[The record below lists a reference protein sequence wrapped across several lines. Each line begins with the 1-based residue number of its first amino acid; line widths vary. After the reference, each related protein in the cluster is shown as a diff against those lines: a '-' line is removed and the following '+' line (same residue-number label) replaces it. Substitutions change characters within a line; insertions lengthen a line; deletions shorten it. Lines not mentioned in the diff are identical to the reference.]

1 MAIKKEIELEVKVDS
16 VGTLKQQLKEA
27 QREVEALA
35 AKFGA
40 TSEQATN
47 AAKKAAELKDQIGDA
62 KALTDAFNPD
72 AKFAAFGTALQGVAG
87 GFSAVQGAMGLIGV
101 ESSAVEATLLKV
113 QSAMALSQGINSVIA
128 AKDSFTNLAA
138 VLGKTAL
145 GQKLLTAAQVAGAV
159 TMRILNAV
167 MAANPIFLIIAAI
180 GALVGAFAYFT
191 SSTETAA
198 DSNDR
203 LNESLEN
210 QQDALN
216 RSNDSLMK
224 AGETRLKI
232 LQAQGASE
240 KDLHDQTISNLK
252 DEEKARQNNFKFIQ
266 KQLKEKNKILAI
278 AYEEENED
286 LIKSTEE
293 ELKILQKKYIDIA
306 YLKQD
311 IDDKIKI
318 ETVRFNTQ
326 QKKIQDEEDKKNA
339 EEAKQKQDE
348 ANKLAK
354 ERRDKRIAAAKAEK
368 EEQLRIEKERLANLK
383 NLENQ
388 YLSEKEEAENDYY
401 NSKLTDEQLE
411 VQNTR
416 DKYFLLI
423 EQAKI
428 YGQDSATLEE
438 AQKNELAKISDKYRL
453 IEKEAA
459 AKAQQDVYDNKKG
472 YLEAALIEDENNL
485 QAKKDLLEVEKEILL
500 QNKEL
505 TEGEIAAIEAKYR
518 KDKEQL
524 DADEL
529 EKAKTNQR
537 QRVEMASN
545 AIGILQDAM
554 SLFTANNEKDARRN
568 FKINK
573 ALSLSSAV
581 VNTAQAIT
589 AALATKNPLPFG
601 RFIEAGMAAASGAVS
616 IAKIAGT
623 QFGGFGG
630 GSGGGGNKPSTPNNM
645 TQGVITPNF
654 NIVGNNGQNQ
664 LGQLGSPIQ
673 AYVVSSD
680 MTSQQ
685 QLDRN
690 RLRNATF

>member
-72 AKFAAFGTALQGVAG
+72 AKFNAFGTALQGVAG

-113 QSAMALSQGINSVIA
+113 QSAMALSQGINSVLA

-138 VLGKTAL
+138 VIGKTAL
-145 GQKLLTAAQVAGAV
+145 GQKLLTAAQVAGAA
-159 TMRILNAV
+159 TMRVLNTV
-167 MAANPIFLIIAAI
+167 MKANPILLIVGGIT
-180 GALVGAFAYFT
+180 ALVGAFAYFT
-191 SSTETAA
+191 SSTETATA
-198 DSNDR
+198 ANDR
-203 LNESLEN
+203 LNESLQRQE
-210 QQDALN
+210 DALN
-216 RSNDSLMK
+216 VSNSSLIK
-224 AGETRLKI
+224 SGETRLKV

-240 KDLHDQTISNLK
+240 KQLHDQSIKNIQN
-252 DEEKARQNNFKFIQ
+252 EEKARQNNIKFIEQ
-266 KQLKEKNKILAI
+266 KLNEKKLILKK
-278 AYEEENED
+278 AYDDDDDE
-286 LIKSTEE
+286 LIKATQA
-293 ELKILQKKYIDIA
+293 ELYQTQMKYNELWR
-306 YLKQD
+306 LKQELN
-311 IDDKIKI
+311 DKLRI
-318 ETVRFNTQ
+318 ENISFKTQ
-326 QKKIQDEEDKKNA
+326 QKQKQDEEDKKDL
-339 EEAKQKQDE
+339 EEAKQKQQE
-348 ANKLAK
+348 ANKRAQEAK
-354 ERRDKRIAAAKAEK
+354 QKRIAAAKEAKEERIRQEK
-368 EEQLRIEKERLANLK
+368 EYNDAVKKAQEELDDEITRIGEAARERRNK
-383 NLENQ
+383 
-388 YLSEKEEAENDYY
+388 
-401 NSKLTDEQLE
+401 
-411 VQNTR
+411 
-416 DKYFLLI
+416 
-423 EQAKI
+423 EQA
-428 YGQDSATLEE
+428 D
-438 AQKNELAKISDKYRL
+438 R
-453 IEKEAA
+453 KEAA
-459 AKAQQDVYDNKKG
+459 AKAEQDIYDNAKG
-472 YLEAALIEDENNL
+472 FIEAKLIEDANNL
-485 QAKKDLLEVEKEILL
+485 QAKKDSLELERYILL

-518 KDKEQL
+518 KEKEQL

-554 SLFTANNEKDARRN
+554 TLFTANNEKDARRQ

-623 QFGGFGG
+623 QFGGFDTGK
-630 GSGGGGNKPSTPNNM
+630 SGGGGNNPSTPNNNM

>member
-27 QREVEALA
+27 QREVETLA

-240 KDLHDQTISNLK
+240 KELHDQTISNLK
-252 DEEKARQNNFKFIQ
+252 NEEIARQNNFKFIQ
-266 KQLKEKNKILAI
+266 KQLKEKNKIFAI
-278 AYEEENED
+278 AVEEENED
-286 LIKSTEE
+286 LIKSTKE

-368 EEQLRIEKERLANLK
+368 EEQLRIEKEYNDAVKKAREELDA
-383 NLENQ
+383 EITRIGEAAR
-388 YLSEKEEAENDYY
+388 EKRNKEQEE
-401 NSKLTDEQLE
+401 
-411 VQNTR
+411 R
-416 DKYFLLI
+416 
-423 EQAKI
+423 
-428 YGQDSATLEE
+428 
-438 AQKNELAKISDKYRL
+438 
-453 IEKEAA
+453 KEAA
-459 AKAQQDVYDNKKG
+459 AKAEQDIYDNARG

-485 QAKKDLLEVEKEILL
+485 QAKKDSLELERYILL

-518 KDKEQL
+518 KEKEQL

-554 SLFTANNEKDARRN
+554 SLFTANNEKDARRQ

-623 QFGGFGG
+623 QFGGFDTGK
-630 GSGGGGNKPSTPNNM
+630 SGGGGNNPSSPNSNM

>member
-72 AKFAAFGTALQGVAG
+72 AKFNAFGSALQGVAG

-113 QSAMALSQGINSVIA
+113 QSAMALSQGINSVLA

-138 VLGKTAL
+138 VIGKTAL
-145 GQKLLTAAQVAGAV
+145 GQKLLTAAQVAGAA
-159 TMRILNAV
+159 TMRVLNVV
-167 MAANPIFLIIAAI
+167 MAANPILLVVAGIT
-180 GALVGAFAYFT
+180 ALVGALAYFT
-191 SSTETAA
+191 SSSESAA
-198 DSNDR
+198 EANDK
-203 LNESLEN
+203 LNESLKRQEEAL
-210 QQDALN
+210 DA
-216 RSNDSLMK
+216 SNSRLIK
-224 AGETRLKI
+224 SGETKLAI
-232 LQAQGASE
+232 LEAQGADE
-240 KDLHDQTISNLK
+240 KKIHNQTVQNIKN
-252 DEEKARQNNFKFIQ
+252 EEKVRQNNIKFIEQ
-266 KQLKEKNKILAI
+266 KHNEKKLLLKR
-278 AYEEENED
+278 AYEDED
-286 LIKSTEE
+286 SELIKATRAEIYQTKAKYD
-293 ELKILQKKYIDIA
+293 ELYA
-306 YLKQD
+306 LKQD
-311 IDDKIKI
+311 LNDKIRI
-318 ETVRFNTQ
+318 ENIRFNTQ
-326 QKKIQDEEDKKNA
+326 QKKEQAEEDKKNA
-339 EEAKQKQDE
+339 EAAAE
-348 ANKLAK
+348 ANRKAEEKRKAK
-354 ERRDKRIAAAKAEK
+354 AAAKAAEKLRLEK
-368 EEQLRIEKERLANLK
+368 EYNDAVKKAQQE
-383 NLENQ
+383 LE
-388 YLSEKEEAENDYY
+388 
-401 NSKLTDEQLE
+401 DEL
-411 VQNTR
+411 N
-416 DKYFLLI
+416 
-423 EQAKI
+423 KI
-428 YGQDSATLEE
+428 YE
-438 AQKNELAKISDKYRL
+438 AAEAKRVKAQADR
-453 IEKEAA
+453 KEAA
-459 AKAQQDVYDNKKG
+459 AKAEQDIYDNAKG
-472 YLEAALIEDENNL
+472 FIDAKLIEDENNL
-485 QAKKDLLEVEKEILL
+485 QAKKDSLELERYILL

-524 DADEL
+524 DKDEL
-529 EKAKTNQR
+529 EKTKANQR
-537 QRVEMASN
+537 QKVQMAAN

-554 SLFTANNEKDARRN
+554 SLFTANNEKDARRQ

-623 QFGGFGG
+623 QFGGFDTGN
-630 GSGGGGNKPSTPNNM
+630 SGGGGNNPSTPNNNM

>member
-27 QREVEALA
+27 QREVETLA

-47 AAKKAAELKDQIGDA
+47 AARKAAELKDAIGDA

-72 AKFAAFGTALQGVAG
+72 AKFNAFGSALQGVAG
-87 GFSAVQGAMGLIGV
+87 GFSAVQGAMGLVGV

-113 QSAMALSQGINSVIA
+113 QSAMALSQGINSVLA

-138 VLGKTAL
+138 VIGKTAL

-159 TMRILNAV
+159 TMRVLNAV

-180 GALVGAFAYFT
+180 TALVGAFAYFT
-191 SSTETAA
+191 SSTETATA
-198 DSNDR
+198 ANDK
-203 LNESLEN
+203 LNASLKNQEDLLNINNEN
-210 QQDALN
+210 LKK
-216 RSNDSLMK
+216 S
-224 AGETRLKI
+224 GEARLKI
-232 LQAQGASE
+232 LQAQGAGE
-240 KDLHDQTISNLK
+240 QDIHEQTLKNLK
-252 DEEKARQNNFKFIQ
+252 NEEKARLSNLEFVKTKIS
-266 KQLKEKNKILAI
+266 EKRKILSR
-278 AYEEENED
+278 AYEEEDEE
-286 LIKSTEE
+286 LIKSTVEEINQARAKYYELIRLKRDNTTNLIVEE
-293 ELKILQKKYIDIA
+293 ESY
-306 YLKQD
+306 
-311 IDDKIKI
+311 
-318 ETVRFNTQ
+318 
-326 QKKIQDEEDKKNA
+326 DKKLRDKKA
-339 EEAKQKQDE
+339 AQDKKELDEAKAAQDE
-348 ANKLAK
+348 ANKKAK

-368 EEQLRIEKERLANLK
+368 EEQLRIEKEYNDAVIRAQKELDDEITRIGEAARDRR
-383 NLENQ
+383 
-388 YLSEKEEAENDYY
+388 EKEQ
-401 NSKLTDEQLE
+401 EQ
-411 VQNTR
+411 R
-416 DKYFLLI
+416 
-423 EQAKI
+423 
-428 YGQDSATLEE
+428 
-438 AQKNELAKISDKYRL
+438 
-453 IEKEAA
+453 KEAA
-459 AKAQQDVYDNKKG
+459 SKAEQDIYDNAKG
-472 YLEAALIEDENNL
+472 FIEAKLIEDANNL
-485 QAKKDLLEVEKEILL
+485 QAKRDSLELERYILL

-518 KDKEQL
+518 KDKQQL

-529 EKAKTNQR
+529 DKERANQR
-537 QRVEMASN
+537 KKVEMASE
-545 AIGILQDAM
+545 AIGVLQDAM
-554 SLFTANNEKDARRN
+554 SLFTAKNETDARRQ

-581 VNTAQAIT
+581 VNTALAVT
-589 AALATKNPLPFG
+589 AALTAGGNPIKLATGMQFV
-601 RFIEAGMAAASGAVS
+601 EAGIAAASGAVS

-630 GSGGGGNKPSTPNNM
+630 GGTGGGSNSSSPNSNM
-645 TQGVITPNF
+645 TQGLITPNF